1 MIVEIWI
8 LCSIVTAVVA
18 ALRGGHSLRWLLI
31 GCVLGP
37 IGIIVALLMPTLK
50 SRDRGVAES
59 REDDAEEVAGSLLE
73 NETRTVS
80 AKHDDE

>member
-37 IGIIVALLMPTLK
+37 VGIIVALLMPSLK
-50 SRDRGVAES
+50 SENRAAAAEQNGN
-59 REDDAEEVAGSLLE
+59 AENSARPLLE
-73 NETRTVS
+73 DEAHTVS
-80 AKHDDE
+80 AKQDDD

>member
-37 IGIIVALLMPTLK
+37 IGIIVALLMPSVK
-50 SRDRGVAES
+50 SEDKAVAEK
-59 REDDAEEVAGSLLE
+59 RKDEAEEIARPLLE
-73 NETRTVS
+73 SETPTVS
-80 AKHDDE
+80 AKHDKD

>member
-37 IGIIVALLMPTLK
+37 IGIIAALLMPSLK
-50 SRDRGVAES
+50 SEDKAVAEK
-59 REDDAEEVAGSLLE
+59 RKDAEEIARPLLE
-73 NETRTVS
+73 SETRTVS
-80 AKHDDE
+80 AKHDND

>member
-1 MIVEIWI
+1 MIIEIWI

-37 IGIIVALLMPTLK
+37 IGIIVALLMPSLK
-50 SRDRGVAES
+50 SEDKAVAEK
-59 REDDAEEVAGSLLE
+59 RKDDAEEIARPLLE
-73 NETRTVS
+73 NETRIVS
-80 AKHDDE
+80 AKHDDD